1 MMDSCLAVY
10 SKISFSHQEITI
22 DVFNNLWADNG
33 DSLSKIY
40 AGTGAI
46 NSSMTRKGKQTV
58 FGMINDAAKSV
69 NRFYVNNFQD
79 KGRQEAIDT
88 LLGKFPKSS
97 PIVTMNPLLK
107 DVQFELD
114 QQIEKVILICHFSPF
129 LYQITIIYSFL
140 RRN

>member
-1 MMDSCLAVY
+1 MMDNCLAIH

-88 LLGKFPKSS
+88 LLGKVPRSLT
-97 PIVTMNPLLK
+97 IMTLNPLLE
-107 DVQFELD
+107 DVQLELD
-114 QQIEKVILICHFSPF
+114 KQTEKVNYINI
-129 LYQITIIYSFL
+129 
-140 RRN
+140 